1 MKEMPRSFLIDIAH
15 TESEFRTFAQH
26 LRLTLAM
33 NTEENLKRLQQ
44 LESRADVLRSS
55 LMRLGMPIAT
65 VDAFTQ
71 ELNNYEALVRELE
84 TVFNSP
90 APGTSEFDATV
101 NRLLRSIEFSVAFLY
116 TEGTA
121 LLAQH
126 ASEHVRILNTLSTL
140 LSTLVGIVL
149 TLFAGLFLLLRKVH
163 SQKSELQKAKEELEH
178 NLIELKSSKTVLE
191 RQAFDLAGLAEK
203 ESALAE
209 KLHYEVGVK
218 DRFFSIIS
226 HDLKSPFTAL
236 LGMTEM
242 MSEMADNLSKEKLVE
257 YAKNI
262 NESGSRIFELL
273 QNLLEWSRLQ
283 MKGGTFEPEVIQ
295 LEDVAQECIDISV
308 SNAMA
313 KNIKL
318 TNKIEDTP
326 AFADRYMAQA
336 LMRNLIANALKFTPS
351 GGAVEVTCQQQDHE
365 IQVTVSDNGVGMTAD
380 HAQKIFALDQKTS
393 LRGTDG
399 EIGTGLGL
407 PLCKEMVEKCGGR
420 IWVEST
426 LGKGSQ
432 FHFTLPVAPAAT

>member
-1 MKEMPRSFLIDIAH
+1 MPTI
-15 TESEFRTFAQH
+15 
-26 LRLTLAM
+26 
-33 NTEENLKRLQQ
+33 
-44 LESRADVLRSS
+44 
-55 LMRLGMPIAT
+55 T
-65 VDAFTQ
+65 VDAFIQ
-71 ELNNYEALVRELE
+71 ELNNYETLVQELE
-84 TVFNSP
+84 TVLSDP
-90 APGTSEFDATV
+90 APGTPEFDATV
-101 NRLLRSIEFSVAFLY
+101 DRLLRSIEFSIAFLY

-126 ASEHVRILNTLSTL
+126 ASEHVRILSTLSTS

-149 TLFAGLFLLLRKVH
+149 TLFAGLFLSLRKVH
-163 SQKSELQKAKEELEH
+163 RQKTELQKAKEELEH
-178 NLIELKSSKTVLE
+178 NLIELKSSKAVLE

-209 KLHYEVGVK
+209 QLNYEVGVK

-242 MSEMADNLSKEKLVE
+242 MSDMADNLSKEKLIE

-283 MKGGTFEPEVIQ
+283 MKGGTFEPETIR
-295 LEDVAQECIDISV
+295 LEDVAQECIDILV

-318 TNKIEDTP
+318 SNKIENAP

-336 LMRNLIANALKFTPS
+336 VMRNLIANALKFTPS
-351 GGAVEVTCQQQDHE
+351 GGAVEVTCQKQDHE
-365 IQVTVSDNGVGMTAD
+365 IQITVSDNGVGMTAD

-432 FHFTLPVAPAAT
+432 FHFTLPVAPVAP